1 MSAPTVRVKREAM
14 LGGLV
19 CHVAEDFE
27 RRFKTSALVELVG
40 GGSSENEC
48 FARAMAWVE
57 GTARGMTMQAPGGMK
72 GLSTT

>member
-40 GGSSENEC
+40 AGAQRTS
-48 FARAMAWVE
+48 AL
-57 GTARGMTMQAPGGMK
+57 RGRWRGWRGQLAG
-72 GLSTT
+72 